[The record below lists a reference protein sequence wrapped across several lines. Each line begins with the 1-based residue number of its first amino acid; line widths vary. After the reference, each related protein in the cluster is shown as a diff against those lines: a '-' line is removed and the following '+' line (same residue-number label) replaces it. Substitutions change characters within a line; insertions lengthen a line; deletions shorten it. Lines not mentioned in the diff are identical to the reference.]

1 MGGCLLLSTT
11 IGRADLLNEA
21 QSLFAP
27 IPRYP
32 QALEHNPTTTEK
44 VELGK
49 MLYFETRLSRAHNIS
64 CNTCHQIGRAGAD
77 GRSTSLGQDWQHG
90 GRNAPTVLNSVF
102 NAAQFWAGRAADL
115 KEQAGGPIANPVE
128 MGITPDEAVVQL
140 KGIPSYVDAFDK
152 AFPA

>member
-1 MGGCLLLSTT
+1 M
-11 IGRADLLNEA
+11 
-21 QSLFAP
+21 
-27 IPRYP
+27 
-32 QALEHNPTTTEK
+32 
-44 VELGK
+44 
-49 MLYFETRLSRAHNIS
+49 
-64 CNTCHQIGRAGAD
+64 
-77 GRSTSLGQDWQHG
+77 
-90 GRNAPTVLNSVF
+90 LNSVF